1 MNLDEIK
8 KRLMKM
14 KALANA
20 GVGGERANAEK
31 LLEELAARHG
41 INLDELEGDEVEKYV
56 VKFPRTWQRDLFN
69 QLIGIMKQE
78 KAKRGET
85 LHDKELE
92 LWRRK
97 FGTKYCMVTEIYT
110 YATKCDWL
118 ELNAKFEVL
127 KADYKRQ
134 QKNFYLAFL
143 MSNNLLLDKKD
154 HDSDITPEKMKEWEE
169 ASALSQ
175 GITPSKLAKQLE
187 AK

>member
-31 LLEELAARHG
+31 LLEELAEKYG
-41 INLDELEGDEVEKYV
+41 INLDDLEGDEVEYHV
-56 VKFPRTWQRDLFN
+56 VKFSRTWQRDLFN
-69 QLIGIMKQE
+69 QLMGVMRQE

-85 LHDKELE
+85 LRDNELE

-97 FGTKYCMVTEIYT
+97 YGTKYCMVTEIYA

-154 HDSDITPEKMKEWEE
+154 YDSDITPEKMKEWEE